1 MQAATS
7 TDASLSPA
15 VTTYASTVPVKAEA
29 TTASAEAP
37 ASEGGLPQLKTE
49 HWGGQIVW
57 LLIIFAVFYTLMA
70 TVFAPRLRKVISTRG
85 SKIAEDLAN
94 ARANRDEAEAEARKA
109 EAELAEAHTRA
120 RKLAAEAI
128 ARSNAEIAAESAAE
142 DVKLNAR
149 LGEADARIRAARDE
163 ALTHVTDIAADTAQA
178 LVEKLTGKAATAA
191 ALRSALGK
199 V

>member
-29 TTASAEAP
+29 TTASTEAP

-70 TVFAPRLRKVISTRG
+70 TVFTPRIRKVISPRG
-85 SKIAEDLAN
+85 PRIA
-94 ARANRDEAEAEARKA
+94 
-109 EAELAEAHTRA
+109 
-120 RKLAAEAI
+120 
-128 ARSNAEIAAESAAE
+128 
-142 DVKLNAR
+142 
-149 LGEADARIRAARDE
+149 
-163 ALTHVTDIAADTAQA
+163 
-178 LVEKLTGKAATAA
+178 
-191 ALRSALGK
+191 
-199 V
+199 